1 MLQYVYFSHYST
13 PQSDCLDDRPRQVAE
28 LKFPDKLP
36 GELYNADI
44 QCKWQF
50 GSRARLCT
58 YDFGKVGVHTVC
70 SVKVFN
76 KPQYVHMAHTCILSL
91 IVSVYLI
98 EMLSPGCSFIVF
110 IGQQVFS

>member
-1 MLQYVYFSHYST
+1 MVFQQEIRLCFFKIKNLLCLLSNACVDFTST

-58 YDFGKVGVHTVC
+58 YDFGKVSKIRVLSRHITLTVKH
-70 SVKVFN
+70 V
-76 KPQYVHMAHTCILSL
+76 LSL
-91 IVSVYLI
+91 
-98 EMLSPGCSFIVF
+98 
-110 IGQQVFS
+110 